1 MARLIRADVTF
12 PPLWAILEAYLEDA
26 LETSGAKA
34 DWGTEDVYA
43 AALKS
48 EVDVWALTDDAGI
61 FGGCVTALNVYP
73 RSKAVDVLLLGTDP
87 HREDGWRECLEQLKV
102 LARGVGARKITGTG
116 RPGWARKLGATE
128 RRVFELEV

>member
-1 MARLIRADVTF
+1 MARLIHADVTF
-12 PPLWAILEAYLEDA
+12 PPLWGVLEAYLEDA

-34 DWGTEDVYA
+34 DWGVADVYA

-48 EVDVWALTDDAGI
+48 EVDVWALMDDVRI
-61 FGGCVTALNVYP
+61 FGCCVTALNVYP

-87 HREDGWRECLEQLKV
+87 HREDGWRECLEQLKA